1 MSYLAKQWLFFLLI
15 QFSGRDAVLLK
26 TVYKSPSTIHVFS
39 FSADEP
45 HLFPNVPPLDT
56 NIIRTQ
62 VDLQGWSIEA
72 LSPTTTLITLL
83 EQSDPKGW
91 TGKTSIPN
99 QMISTLAGIG
109 EFAIKCGGPPT
120 VTRLAG
126 AKANE
131 IRYDHEKA
139 SFRVEYEASASR
151 RTNTNGDDN
160 DQHLPAIELELR
172 CDLDTWAASLDII
185 VDPPP
190 QTISCLRRHKL
201 SAQGGGLW
209 LTLAHDVLFVDDE
222 RLLTI
227 VRKAPGKEKGLVI
240 VNGAKVHVDVEEIAD
255 SEIKALTKQKRVKP
269 VRIPLDQPPVM
280 SNINR
285 KKAEWG
291 DNGNRHLTSV
301 DGTDESGEA
310 TKPVTNSANTWASA
324 PKNSSPLARF
334 ITYYVDQATT
344 TTQQAVAA
352 IAPINVSGDNALPSS
367 SKLPLQHALEAL
379 SWAQDTNPNV
389 SNNDWTLVSER
400 GLLVHR
406 KIVPEISPIIPVH
419 RGSKVIE
426 GLSADELVP
435 TITHWDCRRK
445 WDNRFD
451 SAQVFESYGANGQT
465 VFLVSKAG
473 FPFRDRGFYIA
484 NVVVRGALS
493 GSSSS
498 LSNSLAVSM
507 AISRQS
513 STEGNMN
520 GTLSSGSGGG
530 GAASGDHSSSSARR
544 TIYCVSASF
553 SADSVAS
560 FAPAK
565 YNPHTLPIGRVYVDA
580 WVLETL
586 DPYTKENYM
595 IPSTHV
601 TRYIAVDYAGSI
613 PAAVNSM
620 INASIPRCI
629 LALETF
635 VKGSV
640 GSVAAPI
647 PVLRLPASSLVMGMV
662 GRKEEEMFAG
672 MKASAWRLKKRDESR
687 GVVWE
692 KFEVEE
698 KKLGV
703 CLQVKLPASAVKA
716 KMVAVRSA
724 SVSGLGPGRTGI
736 TDQRIDPDGDE
747 EGDGE
752 QAITPRPSRTTLRS
766 RHSGTGHERGE
777 SMIINPNF
785 TPLSTLNSTPAAN
798 LSNPSL
804 SQIRTSP
811 SRQRQRTVSSAAA
824 LSHIVATVSAFDGQ
838 RRGRSATGFLI
849 KDVGGATRWPGNLV
863 VAEIVVDKKM
873 YTEGYEVKVW
883 SRMRKDVR
891 VGQKGGFVSLKEKN
905 MSADANVLPLQCAI
919 YAMPLSPMHS
929 SGESGTRHL
938 VRIVLPTSQIEREV
952 IKDPLTGGGGEVRG
966 GGHVR
971 DTNETGE
978 TRPQWWIDLAE
989 GGEAVVWIEVLP
1001 SVGVNSSSSTYANP
1015 VNSIKGKKG
1024 KKDSG
1029 KREVVIVDGKEIG
1042 VVDEKEG
1049 LTSLGRDEL
1058 MDDRVGKMNVISRC
1072 VFLFRFF

>member
-1 MSYLAKQWLFFLLI
+1 
-15 QFSGRDAVLLK
+15 
-26 TVYKSPSTIHVFS
+26 
-39 FSADEP
+39 
-45 HLFPNVPPLDT
+45 
-56 NIIRTQ
+56 
-62 VDLQGWSIEA
+62 
-72 LSPTTTLITLL
+72 
-83 EQSDPKGW
+83 
-91 TGKTSIPN
+91 
-99 QMISTLAGIG
+99 MISTLAGIG
-109 EFAIKCGGPPT
+109 EFAIKCGGPPI

-131 IRYDHEKA
+131 IRYDHEKM
-139 SFRVEYEASASR
+139 SFRVEYEALASR
-151 RTNTNGDDN
+151 RANTNDDDN
-160 DQHLPAIELELR
+160 DQHSPSIELELR
-172 CDLDTWAASLDII
+172 CDIDVWAASLDII

-190 QTISCLRRHKL
+190 QTISCLRRHKI
-201 SAQGGGLW
+201 SGQGGGLW

-240 VNGAKVHVDVEEIAD
+240 VNGAKIHVDVEEIPE
-255 SEIKALTKQKRVKP
+255 SEIKALAKQKRVKP

-280 SNINR
+280 GNIKR
-285 KKAEWG
+285 KRAEWG
-291 DNGNRHLTSV
+291 DGGNSHVTDA
-301 DGTDESGEA
+301 DGPDTPGEA

-324 PKNSSPLARF
+324 PKISSPLTRF

-379 SWAQDTNPNV
+379 SWVHDANPHA
-389 SNNDWTLVSER
+389 SNNDWTLILDK
-400 GLLVHR
+400 GLVVHR
-406 KIVPEISPIIPVH
+406 KIVPEVSPIIPVH

-426 GLSADELVP
+426 GVSADELVP

-451 SAQVFESYGANGQT
+451 SAQVFESYGANCQT
-465 VFLVSKAG
+465 VFLISKAG

-484 NVVVRGALS
+484 SVVVRGALS
-493 GSSSS
+493 GSYSSS
-498 LSNSLAVSM
+498 ILSNSLTASM
-507 AISRQS
+507 AISRQRP
-513 STEGNMN
+513 TEGITNE
-520 GTLSSGSGGG
+520 TLSSGLGG
-530 GAASGDHSSSSARR
+530 GAASMDHSSSSTRR
-544 TIYCVSASF
+544 AIYCVSASF
-553 SADSVAS
+553 SPDSVTS
-560 FAPAK
+560 FASTK
-565 YNPHTLPIGRVYVDA
+565 YNPHVLPIGRVYIDA

-595 IPSTHV
+595 IPSTRV
-601 TRYIAVDYAGSI
+601 TRYIAMDYAGSI

-716 KMVAVRSA
+716 RMVVVRSA
-724 SVSGLGPGRTGI
+724 SASGLGPGRTDI
-736 TDQRIDPDGDE
+736 TDERIDPEGDE

-752 QAITPRPSRTTLRS
+752 QVITPRPSWTTLRS
-766 RHSGTGHERGE
+766 RHSSTGHE
-777 SMIINPNF
+777 SVITNPNV
-785 TPLSTLNSTPAAN
+785 TPLSTLNGTPTAN
-798 LSNPSL
+798 PSNPSI

-824 LSHIVATVSAFDGQ
+824 LSPIVATASAFDGQ

-849 KDVGGATRWPGNLV
+849 KDVGGATRWSGNLV

-891 VGQKGGFVSLKEKN
+891 VGQNVISLKEKD

-938 VRIVLPTSQIEREV
+938 VRIVLPTSQIVREV

-966 GGHVR
+966 GRHVR

-1015 VNSIKGKKG
+1015 ANDIKGKKG
-1024 KKDSG
+1024 RKESG
-1029 KREVVIVDGKEIG
+1029 KRENVIVDGKEIG

-1058 MDDRVGKMNVISRC
+1058 MDDRVGKMNIISRC
-1072 VFLFRFF
+1072 VFLFRFFLTFHFRLAL